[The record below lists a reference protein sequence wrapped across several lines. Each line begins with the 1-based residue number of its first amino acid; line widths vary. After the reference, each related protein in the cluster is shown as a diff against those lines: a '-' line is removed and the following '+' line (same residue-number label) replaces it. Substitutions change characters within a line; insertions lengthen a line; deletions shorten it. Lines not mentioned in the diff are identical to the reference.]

1 MTQLDAVVIGSGP
14 NGLAAAITLARAGL
28 SVRVYEAAD
37 TIGGGLRSAALTLP
51 GVTHDVCAA
60 IHATALASPFMQSL
74 PLAAH
79 GCEFVHPDAPFAHPL
94 DDGTA
99 IVAERSVAQTAA
111 NLDAADAA
119 AYRKLLEPFA
129 ARAQALMAALLNPP
143 SLAQPWLMATFGI
156 KAVRSATALA
166 AGTFRG
172 ERGRALIAG
181 AAAHSML
188 PLDYAATAG
197 FALALNASAHGIG
210 FPIAHGGSQRFADAL
225 AGYFRS
231 LGGEVV
237 TGTQITAMRE
247 LPPARARLFDV
258 SPHQLLSIAGDLVPR
273 PYARAVGKFRYGPGV
288 FKIDWAL
295 NGPVPWRARE
305 CARAGTIHIG
315 GTLADI
321 ARSEDDAFH
330 GRICERPYM
339 LVVQPT
345 AFDASRAPAGTHV
358 LWGYCHV
365 PHGSSV
371 DMRARMEAQ
380 IERFAPGFR
389 DCIIARHAMSP
400 VDMERHN
407 PNYVGGDIA
416 CGASTLRQTFV
427 RPVLAV
433 NPHVTPIKDVYL
445 CSSATPPGIGV
456 HGMCGHRAAQAALA
470 RTFGRSGS

>member
-1 MTQLDAVVIGSGP
+1 MAGLDAVVVGSGP

-37 TIGGGLRSAALTLP
+37 TIGGGLRSAALTLT

-60 IHATALASPFMQSL
+60 VHATALASPFMQSL

-111 NLDAADAA
+111 NLDVADAA

-129 ARAQALMAALLNPP
+129 ARAQTLMAALLNPP
-143 SLAQPWLMATFGI
+143 SLAQPWLMATFGV

-166 AGTFRG
+166 AGTFRA

-210 FPIAHGGSQRFADAL
+210 FPIARGGSQRFADAL
-225 AGYFRS
+225 ASYLRS
-231 LGGEVV
+231 LGGELV
-237 TGTQITAMRE
+237 TGTHIAAMRE
-247 LPPARARLFDV
+247 LPPARALLFDV
-258 SPHQLLSIAGDLVPR
+258 SPRQLLSVLGDRVP
-273 PYARAVGKFRYGPGV
+273 PGYARAVGKFRYGPGV
-288 FKIDWAL
+288 FKMDWAL

-305 CARAGTIHIG
+305 CARAGTLHIG
-315 GTLADI
+315 GTLAEI
-321 ARSEDDAFH
+321 ARSENDAFH

-339 LVVQPT
+339 IVVQPS
-345 AFDASRAPAGTHV
+345 AFDGSRAPTGTHV

-365 PHGSSV
+365 PHGAAV

-380 IERFAPGFR
+380 IERFARGFG

-416 CGASTLRQTFV
+416 CGVSTLRQTFV
-427 RPVLAV
+427 RPVLAI
-433 NPHVTPIKDVYL
+433 NPHVTPIKDIYL

-470 RTFGRSGS
+470 RTFGHRGN